1 MSATLTDPAI
11 TPVYYQPFFDSF
23 DTGIVN
29 FPDTWNVDTSVAGQ
43 ITLHSP
49 EYYLTS
55 GMMEATGSADMGH
68 GYGTYTINAM
78 LEGIYPGS
86 AIMLWNAPN
95 EWPLSE
101 IDIAETSEA
110 GDGQQYAALHWD
122 DNGQD
127 RFSQLW
133 YDPAIRPGVAHTY
146 QAVWEPDRITM
157 KVDGVTQAVFTVAV
171 PKDFADGG
179 WNHVFAFYNNKPE
192 TSLTVYDVKYEPLGT
207 STPATPP
214 PPCAD
219 APRAAPAAGWWIGR
233 PRRRGG
239 GELPA
244 DRPVVHPGGLERRRH
259 AQHHDRDAPAIR
271 HHARPDAAAAARPG
285 GQHRRGLGG
294 PGRRD
299 GGEPRR
305 HRPLV
310 HPGGLERRWHPRRPG
325 DPRHDGRLDRLIP
338 AGEPRPRAAFTAL
351 SRRLRRA
358 APARRLRRRPG
369 PAPPSGGAARR
380 DVPGSSG
387 PGT

>member
-1 MSATLTDPAI
+1 MSATVTDPA
-11 TPVYYQPFFDSF
+11 TVPAYYQPFFDSF
-23 DTGIVN
+23 DAGIVN

-207 STPATPP
+207 STPALPPPSTPP
-214 PPCAD
+214 TTQIEP
-219 APRAAPAAGWWIGR
+219 APAPAPAAGVVDWNGLAAAVEANWLLTGQWFIPEGWNADGTR
-233 PRRRGG
+233 TTTTATPTPDPTTP
-239 GELPA
+239 LPVA
-244 DRPVVHPGGLERRRH
+244 DPVVDWEGL
-259 AQHHDRDAPAIR
+259 
-271 HHARPDAAAAARPG
+271 AAAVEANYAAT
-285 GQHRRGLGG
+285 GQWYI
-294 PGRRD
+294 PD
-299 GGEPRR
+299 G
-305 HRPLV
+305 
-310 HPGGLERRWHPRRPG
+310 WNA
-325 DPRHDGRLDRLIP
+325 DGTRVATVTPD
-338 AGEPRPRAAFTAL
+338 TT
-351 SRRLRRA
+351 
-358 APARRLRRRPG
+358 
-369 PAPPSGGAARR
+369 GAWI
-380 DVPGSSG
+380 V
-387 PGT
+387 

>member
-1 MSATLTDPAI
+1 MSATTTPA
-11 TPVYYQPFFDSF
+11 YYQPFFDSF
-23 DTGIVN
+23 DAGSVN
-29 FPDTWNVDTSVAGQ
+29 FPDTWNVDTPIPGQ
-43 ITLHSP
+43 VTLHSP

-55 GMMEATGSADMGH
+55 GMMEATGRADMGH

-207 STPATPP
+207 STPVTPPPPPPPAPTDPAPTPAAGVVDWNGLAAAVEANFLLTGQWFIPEGWNADGTRSTATATPP
-214 PPCAD
+214 PP
-219 APRAAPAAGWWIGR
+219 P
-233 PRRRGG
+233 
-239 GELPA
+239 
-244 DRPVVHPGGLERRRH
+244 
-259 AQHHDRDAPAIR
+259 
-271 HHARPDAAAAARPG
+271 
-285 GQHRRGLGG
+285 
-294 PGRRD
+294 
-299 GGEPRR
+299 
-305 HRPLV
+305 
-310 HPGGLERRWHPRRPG
+310 
-325 DPRHDGRLDRLIP
+325 
-338 AGEPRPRAAFTAL
+338 
-351 SRRLRRA
+351 
-358 APARRLRRRPG
+358 
-369 PAPPSGGAARR
+369 PPSGTTPPPPSGTTPDPTQVPPPAPVANTVVDWEGLAAEMEANHAVTGQWYIPEGWNADGTRVAPVTPDMTGAWI
-380 DVPGSSG
+380 V
-387 PGT
+387 